1 MSRWEEEFESNP
13 LHATLEGIREF
24 LDVKLD
30 GPDSDVALEKRRLE
44 KVLDLLNIAL
54 DQIDKE
60 IAPIALLN
68 QINGHLRHQ
77 DFWNQLATYSAN
89 PDAGYLQ
96 TANNHINS
104 QIPIFYQLA
113 NFSNGKKTTRVTK
126 PIEKAFDEFCT
137 AVDAKAKE
145 FDGKIGEQNTIL
157 EAVTTNHE
165 ELAKEMADLKEE
177 HEDRLSVWQGEF
189 TDNQTTRAEEFS
201 TAQIQRE
208 KDYAEWHGS
217 FTKSS
222 DGKIESLVADQ
233 RQKLEKSF
241 EQFKAKII
249 GYQKD
254 AHLKHKAILDIH
266 GLVATDGVAGG
277 YKRTADDEGKAAN
290 SWRWG
295 AIIFLGAAASWLIAK
310 LYLGISG
317 LNGSGVNW
325 EEIITSVSLTGIL
338 LAAAVYAS
346 KQSSF
351 HRSNEKKMRWFAL
364 EVKAIDPFL
373 ASLGSEDQKK
383 LKAQICERIFG
394 QSDGGGNHETEN
406 FDPNIIKVISDS
418 FVEGM
423 KSLSKL
429 K

>member
-13 LHATLEGIREF
+13 LHVTLEGIRKF
-24 LDVKLD
+24 LDAKLD
-30 GPDSDVALEKRRLE
+30 DPNSDVALEKRRLE
-44 KVLDLLNIAL
+44 KVLDLLDVAL
-54 DQIDKE
+54 EQIDKE

-77 DFWNQLATYSAN
+77 SFWNQLATYNTN

-113 NFSNGKKTTRVTK
+113 NFSSGKKTTRITK
-126 PIEKAFDEFCT
+126 PVEKAFDDFCV
-137 AVDAKAKE
+137 AVDAKAKV
-145 FDGKIGEQNTIL
+145 FDEKLGNQNTTL
-157 EAVTTNHE
+157 EAVTANHE
-165 ELAKEMADLKEE
+165 SLVEKMAALEGE
-177 HEDRLSVWQGEF
+177 HEGRLSQWQGEF

-201 TAQIQRE
+201 TAQIQKE
-208 KDYAEWHGS
+208 KSYADWLGT
-217 FTKSS
+217 FTETSN
-222 DGKIESLVADQ
+222 GKIESLTADQ
-233 RQKLEKSF
+233 KEKLEKFF
-241 EQFKAKII
+241 EQFKAKIAE
-249 GYQKD
+249 YQED
-254 AHLKHKAILDIH
+254 AHLKHNAILDIH
-266 GLVATDGVAGG
+266 DLVATDGVAGG
-277 YKRTADDEGKAAN
+277 YKSTADDEGKVAN
-290 SWRWG
+290 TWRLG
-295 AIIFLGAAASWLIAK
+295 AFVFLGAAALWLGAK
-310 LYLGISG
+310 LYFGVNALKE
-317 LNGSGVNW
+317 SGVNW
-325 EEIITSVSLTGIL
+325 EEIVTSISLTGIL

-351 HRSNEKKMRWFAL
+351 HRNNEKKMRWFAL

-373 ASLGSEDQKK
+373 ASLGEDDQKK

-394 QSDGGGNHETEN
+394 QSDGSDNHETEN

-423 KSLSKL
+423 KSLSKS